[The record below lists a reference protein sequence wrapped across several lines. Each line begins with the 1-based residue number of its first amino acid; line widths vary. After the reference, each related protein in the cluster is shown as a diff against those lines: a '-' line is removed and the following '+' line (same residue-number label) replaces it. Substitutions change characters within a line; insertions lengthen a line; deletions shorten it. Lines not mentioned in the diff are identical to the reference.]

1 MILVGIDIGKNQH
14 TFSIIDKGTGEI
26 LLNPW
31 IKIISTIIFTKEAC
45 FYTIYTTFSAP
56 SSRLRGRGVDVRVI
70 ALFYRIGN
78 CVPIRQKNDLIAL
91 AIFSCLRHE
100 NANGH
105 EQSDITSSYRPIQI

>member
-1 MILVGIDIGKNQH
+1 MLYLKNSLAE
-14 TFSIIDKGTGEI
+14 FAGE
-26 LLNPW
+26 
-31 IKIISTIIFTKEAC
+31 F
-45 FYTIYTTFSAP
+45 
-56 SSRLRGRGVDVRVI
+56 
-70 ALFYRIGN
+70 FYRIGN